1 MHPSDNI
8 GFLLHHLAFSLMRQ
22 SDQLLQDVLG
32 IGFSQFKILRVVEA
46 TPYLRQKQIAAM
58 HLQQKQ
64 IAAILGQ
71 TEESISRQVKL
82 MHEQGLLITTVRAE
96 NKREHITTLTSKG
109 VQYSNQAMTVLNGH
123 YQPMFDQLTQTE
135 QSALQT
141 TLQKMHNIACNDT
154 NSNCH

>member
-46 TPYLRQKQIAAM
+46 TP

-71 TEESISRQVKL
+71 TEASISRQVKL

>member
-46 TPYLRQKQIAAM
+46 TP

-71 TEESISRQVKL
+71 TEASISRQVKL
-82 MHEQGLLITTVRAE
+82 MHEQGLIITTVRAE

>member
-58 HLQQKQ
+58 
-64 IAAILGQ
+64 LGQ
-71 TEESISRQVKL
+71 TEASISRQVKL
-82 MHEQGLLITTVRAE
+82 MHEQGLLTTTVRPE
-96 NKREHITTLTSKG
+96 NKREHITTLTPKG
-109 VQYSNQAMTVLNGH
+109 ERYSSQAMTVLNGH
-123 YQPMFDQLTQTE
+123 YQPMFDQLTQSE
-135 QSALQT
+135 QQALQA
-141 TLQKMHNIACNDT
+141 TLQKMHNITCNESSST
-154 NSNCH
+154 CH

>member
-1 MHPSDNI
+1 MHPSENI

-22 SDQLLQDVLG
+22 SDQLLPDVLG

-46 TPYLRQKQIAAM
+46 TP

-71 TEESISRQVKL
+71 TEASISRQVKL